1 MKHSYPDRYSMK
13 YCDVIVLKIFGFI
26 RPQDYAKISVPPWS
40 EFFFKVSKV
49 EDSVTV
55 YICHTCNT
63 RVDERLQSVKL

>member
-1 MKHSYPDRYSMK
+1 MKYSYPDRYSME

-26 RPQDYAKISVPPWS
+26 RPQDYDKISVRPPGLS
-40 EFFFKVSKV
+40 FQKVSKV

-63 RVDERLQSVKL
+63 YVDNRL

>member
-1 MKHSYPDRYSMK
+1 ME

-26 RPQDYAKISVPPWS
+26 RPQDYDKLRFPFRPAVS
-40 EFFFKVSKV
+40 FQKVSKV

-63 RVDERLQSVKL
+63 YVDERLQSGKL